1 MVEMLKCS
9 SLGTVKGGP
18 AVEAPLQT
26 PRELKSASTGVGG
39 TAVLDRGHSLCQEGT
54 GEPPREQMS
63 ASLRGFSVLPT
74 SPTRLLIIPR
84 TAMPGPHRSRRS
96 SWKLSVAAQLPAAS
110 FLWVPWAALMAR
122 ETAHHTYFKHQC
134 NGLWPIEG

>member
-1 MVEMLKCS
+1 MCP
-9 SLGTVKGGP
+9 SLGMVRGGP

-26 PRELKSASTGVGG
+26 PRELKSASLGWEGQQSWTEAIHDVRRARESPERTDGCLPPWLLRV
-39 TAVLDRGHSLCQEGT
+39 THFSSQAPHHSEDSNARSPQE
-54 GEPPREQMS
+54 
-63 ASLRGFSVLPT
+63 
-74 SPTRLLIIPR
+74 
-84 TAMPGPHRSRRS
+84 PHRS
-96 SWKLSVAAQLPAAS
+96 SWKLSVTAKLPVAS